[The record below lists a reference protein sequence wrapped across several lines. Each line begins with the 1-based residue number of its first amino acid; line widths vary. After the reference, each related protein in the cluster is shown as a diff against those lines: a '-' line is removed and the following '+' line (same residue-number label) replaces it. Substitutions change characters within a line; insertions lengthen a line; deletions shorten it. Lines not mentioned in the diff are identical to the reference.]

1 MKNAD
6 HISYGHGQDES
17 PPEFTGE
24 RFIPGVRGEI
34 EVEHLHRYLF
44 ARTMVSG
51 LDVLDIAS
59 GEGYGCRILSDTAR
73 SVVGVDLDR
82 EIVDRAT
89 RVHGSESVRF
99 IQGTCL
105 SIPLEDDSVD
115 AIVSYETIEHI
126 QDHAGFMSEIRRVLR
141 ADGLL
146 IMSTPDTN
154 AYVQSSPEDNPF
166 HVNEMERSE
175 FQSFISAEF
184 DQVVFG
190 TQRCITGSVMMP
202 LGDDSPIN
210 SPQLHRLDGGESS
223 IETLGPFGD
232 AGVYLVGIAT
242 NGTLPSINWGFLDD
256 PECAMVEFM
265 KLKHALAA
273 EQVRRVELQEE
284 YETALRTALDQ
295 LESMRRS
302 PLVRLASRIG
312 LVPGRDGGRS

>member
-1 MKNAD
+1 
-6 HISYGHGQDES
+6 
-17 PPEFTGE
+17 
-24 RFIPGVRGEI
+24 
-34 EVEHLHRYLF
+34 
-44 ARTMVSG
+44 
-51 LDVLDIAS
+51 
-59 GEGYGCRILSDTAR
+59 
-73 SVVGVDLDR
+73 
-82 EIVDRAT
+82 
-89 RVHGSESVRF
+89 
-99 IQGTCL
+99 
-105 SIPLEDDSVD
+105 
-115 AIVSYETIEHI
+115 
-126 QDHAGFMSEIRRVLR
+126 
-141 ADGLL
+141 
-146 IMSTPDTN
+146 
-154 AYVQSSPEDNPF
+154 
-166 HVNEMERSE
+166 
-175 FQSFISAEF
+175 
-184 DQVVFG
+184 
-190 TQRCITGSVMMP
+190 MMP